1 MKVKE
6 VEYVSGFT
14 IRVTFSDGVCG
25 IINLEG
31 LVTKGVFKGLADK
44 AKFEKVYNT
53 GYSIAWSDEL
63 EIDALA
69 LYMEITGKQDLM
81 ENWERARNHETLN
94 KIEPLV

>member
-1 MKVKE
+1 MKVTE
-6 VEYVSGFT
+6 VEYVSGYT
-14 IRVTFSDGVCG
+14 IKVNFSDGVSG

-44 AKFEKVYNT
+44 AKFEKVYTT

-69 LYMEITGKQDLM
+69 LYMEITGKHFGEIVD
-81 ENWERARNHETLN
+81 RKFSYAAD
-94 KIEPLV
+94 